1 MARPAK
7 SDGKAHIKLNGKIMP
22 STIAAVATA
31 VHVPT
36 VSKPP
41 PEATAKP
48 TRAPSDKTAAQ
59 PSAAPSAGASLQQQ
73 AALNRML
80 VTYARDQLHGADPRI
95 LSALGKQ
102 ILVAA
107 KALGQHVTLPRA
119 PASSVATSATPAA
132 TPAAEKGKVNVTA

>member
-1 MARPAK
+1 
-7 SDGKAHIKLNGKIMP
+7 MP

-36 VSKPP
+36 ISKPP

-48 TRAPSDKTAAQ
+48 ARAPSDKAAAQ
-59 PSAAPSAGASLQQQ
+59 PSAASSAGSSAQQQ

-102 ILVAA
+102 ILIAA
-107 KALGQHVTLPRA
+107 KALGQNVVLPRA
-119 PASSVATSATPAA
+119 PAGSGAASATPAA
-132 TPAAEKGKVNVTA
+132 IPAAEKGKVSVTA